1 MENARTLM
9 IATLGPSSLSTD
21 TLKRLAEAGVDIFR
35 VNLSHGTRES
45 HRAAIAAAKATG
57 VQVMIDL
64 PGPKIRI
71 TDGTAP
77 FPIRIKTGEL
87 IYLSTD
93 KAALPPG
100 RLGLVLPPG
109 LNLYLAEEGS
119 QVLIDDGNVEL
130 VVRKFS
136 ADVLETIARAD
147 ATIELKKGVAFTS
160 DVADFPPLVENDKI
174 ALDELKDSPFDYVA
188 ASFVRTS
195 PCVTLLREHLNGLK
209 KDVRII
215 AKIED
220 PSGVRNIESIL
231 KVTDGI
237 MVARGDL
244 GVCTPLA
251 ALPLLQK
258 KLVTL
263 ALYHRKTVIVATQM
277 LESMTHNRRPTR
289 AEVTDVANAVLEGA
303 DGVML
308 SGETA
313 VGDYPVETV
322 ETMATIIAN
331 AEEAIRNGYRRL
343 F

>member
-1 MENARTLM
+1 
-9 IATLGPSSLSTD
+9 
-21 TLKRLAEAGVDIFR
+21 
-35 VNLSHGTRES
+35 
-45 HRAAIAAAKATG
+45 
-57 VQVMIDL
+57 
-64 PGPKIRI
+64 
-71 TDGTAP
+71 
-77 FPIRIKTGEL
+77 
-87 IYLSTD
+87 
-93 KAALPPG
+93 
-100 RLGLVLPPG
+100 
-109 LNLYLAEEGS
+109 
-119 QVLIDDGNVEL
+119 LIDDGNVEL
-130 VVRKFS
+130 TVRKFTD
-136 ADVLETIARAD
+136 DVLETVTRAD
-147 ATIELKKGVAFTS
+147 ATLELKKGVAFTS

-174 ALDELKDSPFDYVA
+174 ALDELKDSPFDWVA
-188 ASFVRTS
+188 ASFVRTA
-195 PCVTLLREHLNGLK
+195 PCVTLLREHLNSLK

-231 KVTDGI
+231 KVTDAI

-251 ALPLLQK
+251 ALPLLQM

-263 ALYHRKTVIVATQM
+263 ALYHRKTVVVATQM

-322 ETMATIIAN
+322 ETMATIIGN